1 MLRSRQMLE
10 VLWFFEF
17 VRILTDAV
25 TGLSHRCG
33 RPLAS
38 EKEILKGHKMTFN
51 LVRIGWPNTAAILAL
66 AAIPFMTLATVAER
80 QPATGAAAQQPGP
93 SGDAVRVSAEF
104 EHLRWF
110 DLPDVCLSAR

>member
-1 MLRSRQMLE
+1 MLRSRQMPE
-10 VLWFFEF
+10 VLWLFEF

-80 QPATGAAAQQPGP
+80 QPATLAVEQTEAAANCLTP
-93 SGDAVRVSAEF
+93 SACSVLFAAAADPQLTLE
-104 EHLRWF
+104 
-110 DLPDVCLSAR
+110 